1 MTNQDR
7 EHEQKD
13 KVLYFILL
21 MTLFPCGFFF
31 FFDQEILY
39 FHSALGSTNYI
50 AAVTTV
56 TGERIKLWLIHH
68 LLPTELQ
75 EVKD

>member
-13 KVLYFILL
+13 KVLYFRTFNDTFSL
-21 MTLFPCGFFF
+21 CVFF

-68 LLPTELQ
+68 LLPTEFQ

>member
-56 TGERIKLWLIHH
+56 TGERIKL
-68 LLPTELQ
+68 
-75 EVKD
+75 